1 MFSYLISGSLCC
13 VASLC
18 LSLMGLLFGGQT
30 KVLRKKKKKVGT
42 RLIFILGGLKKGLE
56 SLEAF
61 LIESSQCNP

>member
-1 MFSYLISGSLCC
+1 
-13 VASLC
+13 
-18 LSLMGLLFGGQT
+18 MGLLFGGQT